1 VCDLF
6 LAECSTA
13 ELRAVSG
20 RLWAASGRLQAV
32 PSGGFRTAFSRTG
45 PSTGQ
50 WRFELLQSSCLYG
63 CVHLHISKTIFQ
75 TSQNFLYMLPVAA
88 TRTSFDITAIHYAF
102 PVLWMTSCLPITGQA
117 KATPTWC
124 ILVTHQGAASGAM
137 KSNISLVHLLY
148 HRMVHTATR
157 LNRRMVQEN
166 HTSCYITSNYSF
178 TL

>member
-1 VCDLF
+1 LCAIYSF
-6 LAECSTA
+6 LNVQQLNYGRC
-13 ELRAVSG
+13 RDGSG
-20 RLWAASGRLQAV
+20 QRRDGSRR
-32 PSGGFRTAFSRTG
+32 FRTAFSRTG

-50 WRFELLQSSCLYG
+50 WGFELLQSSCLYV
-63 CVHLHISKTIFQ
+63 CVRLHISKTIFQ

-117 KATPTWC
+117 KATPTRC

-148 HRMVHTATR
+148 HRIVHTATR
-157 LNRRMVQEN
+157 LNRRMV
-166 HTSCYITSNYSF
+166 
-178 TL
+178 L